1 LVRLAKEEYKK
12 KLTSQLTDNTIPPG
26 KWWRIAKSVCKQS
39 IPPLKPVI
47 KKYGQVFTGLIFS
60 VGRSGSSSICENF

>member
-39 IPPLKPVI
+39 IPPLKHGGIIIVHPSE
-47 KKYGQVFTGLIFS
+47 KCEIF
-60 VGRSGSSSICENF
+60 NQYF